1 MVKQELENL
10 KKQYNKL
17 KKKYDLPSFEDVN
30 KDFEIEK
37 LQDRERSYLLRDIR
51 RTMIERNLSYF
62 KFLEMF
68 LNPSSGPM
76 FFMALSNHLTDEE
89 KDKIEELYFKMGK
102 FELDSVKLDNDDG
115 EEKEAEFIKSFYQE
129 WQNMKN
135 EFGSLMDSLEKIWER
150 EVERDEKGYLG

>member
-150 EVERDEKGYLG
+150 EVERDEKG